1 MQNLLSA
8 NLFHLCRH
16 KAFWAAALFM
26 VVYAL
31 AEAVGLY
38 RQGDSVVGDGL
49 FAFLSFFGVVLA
61 AFCTLYLGTEYHDGT
76 IRNKVAAGFRRGQIY
91 GAYLLACLFGGV
103 ILWAVYVVVYLAVGL
118 PLLGGELGSPVQL
131 GTSLLGCLLIT
142 AVWVSLY
149 TCLVNLIQA
158 KSTVTAAAIL
168 LAFAMLLGSMFL
180 YSRLD
185 EPQVYT
191 YTDRGFVA
199 GETNPNYLQGAQ
211 RTVYEALF
219 DILPDGQGLQIL
231 AQSVEVPKELGIHAG
246 MAAGLVVLTTG
257 LGAAGFQRKNLK

>member
-8 NLFHLCRH
+8 NLFQLRRH
-16 KAFWAAALFM
+16 KAFWAAAGFM

-91 GAYLLACLFGGV
+91 GAYLLACLLGGV
-103 ILWAVYVVVYLAVGL
+103 ILWAVYVVVYLVVGL

-180 YSRLD
+180 YSRL
-185 EPQVYT
+185 PIPT
-191 YTDRGFVA
+191 GGSWPGRSTPTTSKAPSGRCTRPCLTSCPTARGCRSSPSRWRCPGNWGSTPGWLWDWWPSPPA
-199 GETNPNYLQGAQ
+199 WERQASSE
-211 RTVYEALF
+211 R
-219 DILPDGQGLQIL
+219 I
-231 AQSVEVPKELGIHAG
+231 
-246 MAAGLVVLTTG
+246 
-257 LGAAGFQRKNLK
+257 

>member
-8 NLFHLCRH
+8 NLFYLRRH
-16 KAFWAAALFM
+16 KAFWVAAGFM

-49 FAFLSFFGVVLA
+49 FAFLSFFEVVLA

-91 GAYLLACLFGGV
+91 GAYLLACLLGGV

-185 EPQVYT
+185 EPQVYP

-199 GETNPNYLQGAQ
+199 GEINPNYLQGAQ
-211 RTVYEALF
+211 RAVYEALF
-219 DILPDGQGLQIL
+219 DLLPDGQGRQIL
-231 AQSVEVPKELGIHAG
+231 TQSVEVPRELGIHAG
-246 MAAGLVVLTTG
+246 VAVGLVALTTG

>member
-8 NLFHLCRH
+8 NLFHLRRH

-103 ILWAVYVVVYLAVGL
+103 ILWAVYMVVYLAVGL
-118 PLLGGELGSPVQL
+118 PLLGGALGSPVQL

-185 EPQVYT
+185 EPQVYP

-199 GETNPNYLQGAQ
+199 GEINPNYLQGTQ
-211 RTVYEALF
+211 RAVYEALF
-219 DILPDGQGLQIL
+219 YLLPDGQGMQIL
-231 AQSVEVPKELGIHAG
+231 TQSVELPKELGIHAG
-246 MAAGLVVLTTG
+246 VAAGLVVLTTG
-257 LGAAGFQRKNLK
+257 LGVGGFQRKNLK

>member
-1 MQNLLSA
+1 M
-8 NLFHLCRH
+8 
-16 KAFWAAALFM
+16 
-26 VVYAL
+26 
-31 AEAVGLY
+31 
-38 RQGDSVVGDGL
+38 
-49 FAFLSFFGVVLA
+49 
-61 AFCTLYLGTEYHDGT
+61 
-76 IRNKVAAGFRRGQIY
+76 
-91 GAYLLACLFGGV
+91 

-118 PLLGGELGSPVQL
+118 PLLGGELGSPLQL

-185 EPQVYT
+185 EPQVYP

-199 GETNPNYLQGAQ
+199 GEINPNYLQGTQ
-211 RTVYEALF
+211 RAVYEALF
-219 DILPDGQGLQIL
+219 DLLPDGQGMQIL
-231 AQSVEVPKELGIHAG
+231 TQSVEAPKELGIHAG
-246 MAAGLVVLTTG
+246 VAAGLVLLTTG
-257 LGAAGFQRKNLK
+257 LGVSGFQRKNLK